1 MDNLSNIFVARSTAI
16 AWTLF
21 ALSCHPTVQT
31 TLRAELSTCPT
42 DMPTMDQL
50 NALPYLEGVVREVLR
65 LYAPVS
71 ATQRIVMHDAE
82 IPLQKPFKDN
92 RGIMQSSI
100 RCVMTNAKFADS
112 LNNKNQMTRQGVQ
125 GGFYCCPYSP
135 AEPLDGDMGRRC

>member
-1 MDNLSNIFVARSTAI
+1 LDNLSNIFVARSTAV

-31 TLRAELSTCPT
+31 TLRAELRTCLT

-71 ATQRIVMHDAE
+71 ATQRIAMHDAE

-100 RCVMTNAKFADS
+100 RCA
-112 LNNKNQMTRQGVQ
+112 
-125 GGFYCCPYSP
+125 
-135 AEPLDGDMGRRC
+135 